1 MAPPPA
7 PRYGA
12 GLLRQENPMKK
23 LVSCAAASLVAAV
36 APDHAD
42 DETWDDI
49 GTIGEYTLVAAA
61 LGIPAIKGDWTGD
74 LQAAGSLGAATLIAT
89 GLKETFPKTRPDG
102 SDDKSFP
109 SGHTS
114 VSFAAAATLTNR
126 YGWKVG
132 LPAHAL
138 AAFVG
143 ASRVEA
149 RKHFVVDVLAGAA
162 IGELTGFL
170 ITEKFD
176 DGVMILPWADTH
188 GGGVLLVGRF

>member
-1 MAPPPA
+1 VTVVRKAALCAFAVSSLIAAPC
-7 PRYGA
+7 
-12 GLLRQENPMKK
+12 L
-23 LVSCAAASLVAAV
+23 AS
-36 APDHAD
+36 DK
-42 DETWDDI
+42 TWDDI
-49 GTIGEYTLVAAA
+49 GTVGEYTLVAAA
-61 LGIPAIKGDWTGD
+61 LGIPALKGDWNGG
-74 LQAAGSLGAATLIAT
+74 LQAAGSMGAASLVAT
-89 GLKETFPKTRPDG
+89 GLKEAFPKTRPDG

-126 YGWKVG
+126 YGWQVG

-162 IGELTGFL
+162 IGELSGFL
-170 ITEKFD
+170 ITKRFD
-176 DGVMILPWADTH
+176 DNVVIIPWADTQ
-188 GGGVLLVGRF
+188 GAGIVVAGRF